1 MARNVIAEQHQHPSI
16 WAQMSYVPPRGPC
29 FQKSSF
35 LTSCPCFRF
44 MIHPLKA
51 ATSFEC
57 DGCGHHASFH
67 KMDNKQDEEY
77 ERQWKSEQQAQDA
90 AQAARETARRTMAAN
105 VGAREPEQR
114 QRQQRQI
121 DDRGFELLEDD
132 LRIVGDDKSV
142 VQPASKKRRTTGR

>member
-1 MARNVIAEQHQHPSI
+1 MARNTIAEQQQPPNI
-16 WAQMSYVPPRGPC
+16 WTQMSYVPPRGPC

-67 KMDNKQDEEY
+67 KMDNRQDEEY
-77 ERQWKSEQQAQDA
+77 ERQWKSQQQILDA
-90 AQAARETARRTMAAN
+90 DQACKQTVRRSVAARVESQ
-105 VGAREPEQR
+105 GSEQR

-121 DDRGFELLEDD
+121 EDKEFEVLDEELHLMEDA
-132 LRIVGDDKSV
+132 SV
-142 VQPASKKRRTTGR
+142 AARASKKRRTTAR